1 VLERLGE
8 PAGVQRNPV
17 VPVQPGSVSSFE
29 CVTPA
34 DGTVQLDEFEI
45 RPVLHV
51 IQLLGVREAMRSS
64 GIAAELLR
72 LSLEAHQSRPKS
84 QRIVQAEPLFQQDA
98 LRALIDEGATVKL
111 SRGVGS
117 VSDTYERMALAAL
130 SASSVSLR
138 F

>member
-64 GIAAELLR
+64 GIAAELLQ

-98 LRALIDEGATVKL
+98 LRALIDE
-111 SRGVGS
+111 
-117 VSDTYERMALAAL
+117 ERRSSSAEELGALATPTNAWP
-130 SASSVSLR
+130 
-138 F
+138 